1 MIKEIE
7 SNLNYS
13 DNTTCNLKI
22 AIILAFYNGNE
33 FISEQIFSILNQ
45 SHKNFVLFIFDDCS
59 SQNFSVENYNLSFQ
73 DKAKIKFSKRNQNL
87 GYTDNFLNALNSIN
101 DSYDYYA
108 FSDQD
113 DIWHE
118 DKLKKAINSLQ
129 LYTSKIPSLYGCR
142 TELIGKNKNIKLGK
156 SKLHKRKPSFKN
168 AIIQNIFGGNTM
180 VFNNLAKQTICKS
193 IKQNKITSHDWWCYQ
208 IISGNGG
215 NVIYDKRIFL
225 KYRQHNKNLIG
236 SNISLKS
243 KLTKLYQIIKGEFR
257 NKNDQ
262 NLNSLLDNCD
272 LLTLNNRNSL
282 KNFVKA
288 RESFFMLDIF
298 YLKKSGVTRQTI
310 FENFILLIGIIIK
323 KI

>member
-7 SNLNYS
+7 SNLNFAEDS
-13 DNTTCNLKI
+13 IFDVKI

-33 FISEQIFSILNQ
+33 FIEEQIFSILNQ
-45 SHKNFVLFIFDDCS
+45 SHKNFILYITDDCS
-59 SQNFSVENYNLSFQ
+59 SQNFSIENYNLSSS
-73 DKAKIKFSKRNQNL
+73 DKAKIKLSKRNKNL
-87 GYTDNFLNALNSIN
+87 GYTFNFLYALNSLGN
-101 DSYDYYA
+101 SYDYYA

-113 DIWHE
+113 DIWHK
-118 DKLKKAINSLQ
+118 DKLKNAISALQ
-129 LYTSKIPSLYGCR
+129 LYSSKIPSLYGGR

-168 AIIQNIFGGNTM
+168 AIIQNIIGGNTM
-180 VFNNLAKQTICKS
+180 VFNNAAKRTICKS

-225 KYRQHNKNLIG
+225 KYRQHRKNLIG

-243 KLTKLYQIIKGEFR
+243 KLVRLCQIIKGEFR

-262 NLNSLLDNCD
+262 NLNSLMNNSD
-272 LLTLNNRNSL
+272 LFTITNKNSL
-282 KNFVKA
+282 RNFIKA
-288 RESFFMLDIF
+288 RESFFLLDIYYF
-298 YLKKSGVTRQTI
+298 KKSGVTRQTF
-310 FENFILLIGIIIK
+310 FENLILIIGIIIK

>member
-7 SNLNYS
+7 SKLNYEE
-13 DNTTCNLKI
+13 DTTCDLKI

-33 FISEQIFSILNQ
+33 FISEQIFSIFNQ

-59 SQNFSVENYNLSFQ
+59 TQKFSLENYNLSFS
-73 DKAKIKFSKRNQNL
+73 DKAKIKYSKRNKNL
-87 GYTDNFLNALNSIN
+87 GYTLNFLKALNSIDN
-101 DSYDYYA
+101 SYDYYA

-113 DIWHE
+113 DIWHK
-118 DKLKKAINSLQ
+118 DKLKNAINSLQ
-129 LYTSKIPSLYGCR
+129 LYSSKIPSLYGCR
-142 TELIGKNKNIKLGK
+142 TELIGENKNIKLGK

-193 IKQNKITSHDWWCYQ
+193 IKKNKITSHDWWCYQ

-225 KYRQHNKNLIG
+225 KYRQHSKNLIG
-236 SNISLKS
+236 LNTSLKS
-243 KLTKLYQIIKGEFR
+243 KLTRLYQIIKGEFK
-257 NKNDQ
+257 NKNNK
-262 NLNSLLDNCD
+262 NLNSLINNCD
-272 LLTLNNRNSL
+272 LLTFNNRNSL

-288 RESFFMLDIF
+288 RESFFLLDIF
-298 YLKKSGVTRQTI
+298 YFKKSGVTRQTF
-310 FENFILLIGIIIK
+310 FENIILLIGIIIK

>member
-7 SNLNYS
+7 SKLNYE
-13 DNTTCNLKI
+13 DNKTCDLKI

-33 FISEQIFSILNQ
+33 FISEQIFSIFNQ
-45 SHKNFVLFIFDDCS
+45 SHKNFVLFIIDDCS
-59 SQNFSVENYNLSFQ
+59 TQKFSLENYNLSSS
-73 DKAKIKFSKRNQNL
+73 DKAKIKYSKRNQNL
-87 GYTDNFLNALNSIN
+87 GYTLNFLNALNSIDN
-101 DSYDYYA
+101 SYDYYA

-113 DIWHE
+113 DIWHK
-118 DKLKKAINSLQ
+118 DKLKNAINSLQ
-129 LYTSKIPSLYGCR
+129 HYSSKIPSLYGCR
-142 TELIGKNKNIKLGK
+142 TELIGENKNIKLGK

-180 VFNNLAKQTICKS
+180 VFNNLAKKTICKS

-225 KYRQHNKNLIG
+225 KYRQHSKNLIG

-243 KLTKLYQIIKGEFR
+243 KLTRLYQIIKGEFR
-257 NKNDQ
+257 NKNDK
-262 NLNSLLDNCD
+262 NLNSLIDNCD
-272 LLTLNNRNSL
+272 LLTFNNRNSL

-288 RESFFMLDIF
+288 RESFFLLDIF
-298 YLKKSGVTRQTI
+298 YLKKSGVTRQTF
-310 FENFILLIGIIIK
+310 FENLILLIGIILK